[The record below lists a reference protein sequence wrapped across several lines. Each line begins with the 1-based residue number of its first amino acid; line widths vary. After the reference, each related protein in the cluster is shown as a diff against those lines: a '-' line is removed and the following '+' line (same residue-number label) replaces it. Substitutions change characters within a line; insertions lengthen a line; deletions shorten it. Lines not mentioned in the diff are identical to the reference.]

1 MEKLND
7 IQKEFQILNNLY
19 IYTYIYIYIYIYNW
33 KGINYPSKIN
43 IGKRLKKI
51 IQQLPLIF

>member
-7 IQKEFQILNNLY
+7 IQKEFQILNNL
-19 IYTYIYIYIYIYNW
+19 YIYIYIYNW